1 MCRESLAHESHQN
14 THQQTAKP
22 RKPKNR
28 KHASKK
34 HTYTYQGD
42 TYGVYAGYQATK
54 GLYTPMLKAIL
65 DVLYF
70 ARESW
75 GRVLVVRFDLSHK
88 GLHTT
93 DSKHVSEFIRNLKR
107 KIERRYN
114 TKSHYVWARE
124 YGAKE
129 GGQHYHFA
137 LFLDGNK
144 VKSSYKVLEIAEATW
159 AYTFHIPKNPYYV
172 VDTQESMQKPVYRL
186 SYLAKVLTK
195 GHREPTKH
203 DYDRSQLRRK
213 ST

>member
-1 MCRESLAHESHQN
+1 MYKGGLTYAHHQN
-14 THQQTAKP
+14 TPQPTAKST
-22 RKPKNR
+22 KPKNR

-34 HTYTYQGD
+34 HTYTYRGD
-42 TYGVYAGYQATK
+42 RYSVYAGYQATK

-75 GRVLVVRFDLSHK
+75 GRVLVVRFDLNHK
-88 GLHTT
+88 GLHML
-93 DSKHVSEFIRNLKR
+93 DSAHISKYIKNLKR
-107 KIERRYN
+107 KLERKYK
-114 TKSHYVWARE
+114 TVPLYVWVRE

-137 LFLDGNK
+137 LLLDGNE

-159 AYTFHIPKNPYYV
+159 GYTFIKPENPYYFLDSREV
-172 VDTQESMQKPVYRL
+172 MREAVYRL

-195 GHREPTKH
+195 GNREPTKH